1 MDRKHE
7 RNHGAYKESGF
18 LRTKKNESNMTIWT
32 SSKKKSSFY
41 KNNSKVT
48 KAESN
53 ILSEFYQKEIL

>member
-32 SSKKKSSFY
+32 SSQQSQAFTKT
-41 KNNSKVT
+41 KVT

-53 ILSEFYQKEIL
+53 ILSEFYQKDIL

>member
-18 LRTKKNESNMTIWT
+18 LRTKKKTSLIWQYGPAV
-32 SSKKKSSFY
+32 KKSQAFT
-41 KNNSKVT
+41 KTKVT